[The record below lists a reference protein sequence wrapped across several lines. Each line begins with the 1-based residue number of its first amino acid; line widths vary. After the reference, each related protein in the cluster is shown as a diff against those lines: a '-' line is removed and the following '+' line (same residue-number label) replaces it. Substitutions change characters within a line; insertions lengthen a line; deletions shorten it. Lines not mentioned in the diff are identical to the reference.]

1 MSFFEKQP
9 ALSNVYSVKF
19 KDILKQ
25 LKGFILLVLFQW
37 TLLKHAF

>member
-9 ALSNVYSVKF
+9 ALSNCFSVNF

-25 LKGFILLVLFQW
+25 LKEICFICKFHLSHFPDS
-37 TLLKHAF
+37 